1 MPDGS
6 QRFAAYVAGTVDGAD
21 RREPMDWWSNFALY
35 GRQHAASEAAVAAAL
50 ADAGAEPGDS
60 VELFGHSQGGMAA
73 SYVALSEE
81 YDVPL
86 LVTYGGPVQADV
98 GEATL
103 SVAVRH
109 LDDPV
114 SALAGGGYA
123 AGVGAAGSFVATR
136 ETPGTL
142 ASGQGPIG
150 PHRLDAYRET
160 AVMLDASSD
169 PRMRGVHDRLGEL
182 ARAGSVEV
190 FTYSAARENE
200 VLPSASYAR
209 GGGEPTPTLPYG
221 AARGGGLP

>member
-1 MPDGS
+1 MSAWDGIDEI
-6 QRFAAYVAGTVDGAD
+6 VAIAD
-21 RREPMDWWSNFALY
+21 
-35 GRQHAASEAAVAAAL
+35 
-50 ADAGAEPGDS
+50 
-60 VELFGHSQGGMAA
+60 
-73 SYVALSEE
+73 
-81 YDVPL
+81 
-86 LVTYGGPVQADV
+86 
-98 GEATL
+98 
-103 SVAVRH
+103 
-109 LDDPV
+109 
-114 SALAGGGYA
+114 
-123 AGVGAAGSFVATR
+123 AGSFVAAR

-160 AVMLDASSD
+160 AGMLDASSD
-169 PRMRGVHDRLGEL
+169 PRMRGVRDRLGEL